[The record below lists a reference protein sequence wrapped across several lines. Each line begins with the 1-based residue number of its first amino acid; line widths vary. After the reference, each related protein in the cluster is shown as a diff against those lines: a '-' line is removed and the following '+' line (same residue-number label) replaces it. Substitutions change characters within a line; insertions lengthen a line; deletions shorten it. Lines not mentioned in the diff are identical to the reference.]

1 MCRSVDRAEA
11 AGGGGASGVFF
22 KASVCQM
29 NQEKKK
35 GKRRGKSE
43 VTGVKNVYL
52 SWEAILLWLRKK
64 V

>member
-1 MCRSVDRAEA
+1 
-11 AGGGGASGVFF
+11 
-22 KASVCQM
+22 M

-52 SWEAILLWLRKK
+52 S
-64 V
+64 